1 MVFMAIN
8 ARNVRLQTSVLTI
21 RKFTNL
27 SADDFC
33 ILRAELTVTNGAPG
47 IVDAQFH
54 SATQW
59 GAPTHQSQITSGAI

>member
-1 MVFMAIN
+1 
-8 ARNVRLQTSVLTI
+8 VRLETLQQLVD
-21 RKFTNL
+21 
-27 SADDFC
+27 DDFC

-59 GAPTHQSQITSGAI
+59 GAPFHQSQITSAAIWLRSGQSCDTTENEI